1 MENLKKHKIAEG
13 NTAEIFEIDEK
24 KILKLFK
31 TGYSKSTAYYEYNNH
46 YMVSRVM
53 ENIPKLYEF
62 IEENQRFGFI
72 MEKVQGK
79 SLASL
84 MLDDYTFEQAMETFT
99 ILHKNWL
106 TKTMDG
112 AVPYTEWM
120 LHVFN
125 GKSNSGDLA
134 DKIKNLPSGNTL
146 CHGDFHPYNI
156 ILTNERDFVI
166 IDFAN
171 VCKAPKEYDVA
182 RTYFLLKEA
191 VTEKIVAELYLE
203 KMQME
208 YSDIRVYIEVLET
221 LRPAEGVVCHAT
233 ANRGKGQ

>member
-1 MENLKKHKIAEG
+1 MENQKRHKTAEG
-13 NTAEIFEIDEK
+13 NTAEIFEINGEK
-24 KILKLFK
+24 VLKLFK
-31 TGYSKSTAYYEYNNH
+31 TGYSKSVVQHEYDNH
-46 YMVSRVM
+46 CMVSRVM
-53 ENIPKLYEF
+53 ENIPELFEF

-99 ILHKNWL
+99 GLHKNWL

-112 AVPYTEWM
+112 AVPYTKWM
-120 LHVFN
+120 LHMLN
-125 GKSNSGDLA
+125 GKSNGGALA
-134 DKIKNLPSGNTL
+134 DKIKNLPSGNIL
-146 CHGDFHPYNI
+146 CHGDFHPCNI
-156 ILTNERDFVI
+156 LLTSERDFVI

-171 VCKAPKEYDVA
+171 VCKAPKEYDIA

-191 VTEKIVAELYLE
+191 VIEKTAAELYLE

-208 YSDIRVYIEVLET
+208 YSDIRVYIEVLEI
-221 LRPAEGVVCHAT
+221 LRRYEL
-233 ANRGKGQ
+233 

>member
-1 MENLKKHKIAEG
+1 MEHIKRYKIAEG

-31 TGYSKSTAYYEYNNH
+31 TGYSKNTVYHEYENH
-46 YMVSRVM
+46 CMVSRIM
-53 ENIPKLYEF
+53 ENIPKLFEI

-84 MLDDYTFEQAMETFT
+84 MLDGYALEQAMETFT
-99 ILHKNWL
+99 SLHKNWL
-106 TKTMDG
+106 TKTLDG

-120 LHVFN
+120 LHVSN
-125 GKSNSGDLA
+125 GKSNGGDLA
-134 DKIKNLPSGNTL
+134 DKIKNLPSGNIL

-156 ILTNERDFVI
+156 ILTPEKDFVV

-191 VTEKIVAELYLE
+191 EIEKTVAELYLE

-221 LRPAEGVVCHAT
+221 LRRYEL
-233 ANRGKGQ
+233 